1 MNDMEI
7 LQRAYELETDPRTGK
22 GVRIRG
28 WEYHQVGHGV
38 KRTEVERL
46 VGEGV
51 LEYVIKVPGNTSYR
65 LSEKGMGLVAIR
77 AQEHEAARV
86 PAESVLEAMDLVV
99 GFEDLK
105 EAIARSVESRR
116 RINFLLEGPPACGK
130 SLILEGVRS
139 AVPDAY
145 MAFGSRTSGPGL
157 SEALF
162 THQPTVLL
170 LDEADKMNNEALA
183 VLLGLMEQGE
193 VLETKSRK
201 SRGIVLNTTVLA
213 ACNRSDK
220 MPPEFL
226 SRFALH
232 AVFPPFTRIE
242 FLDVCLGFLTRR
254 EGCPQELAGVIGERV
269 FDLGLGDVRKARAIW
284 QMMTESTMDE
294 VERIVTLMLRY
305 SVSPGDRRRRPTQAP
320 VARLSGM

>member
-1 MNDMEI
+1 MKDMEI

-22 GVRIRG
+22 GIRIRG
-28 WEYHQVGHGV
+28 WEYYQVGHGA
-38 KRTEVERL
+38 KRAEVERL

-51 LEYVIKVPGNTSYR
+51 LVYVIKVPGKTSYR
-65 LSEKGMGLVAIR
+65 LSEKGLGLMAVQ
-77 AQEHEAARV
+77 AQQHEATKV
-86 PAESVLEAMDLVV
+86 PAASVIEAMDLVV
-99 GFEDLK
+99 GFDDLK
-105 EAIARSVESRR
+105 QALSLAVETRR

-145 MAFGSRTSGPGL
+145 MAFGSRTSGAGL

-170 LDEADKMNNEALA
+170 LDEADKTDNEALA
-183 VLLGLMEQGE
+183 VLLGLMEHGE
-193 VLETKSRK
+193 ILETKSRQ
-201 SRGIVLNTTVLA
+201 SRGIVLNTMVLA

-220 MPPEFL
+220 MPVEFL

-232 AVFPPFTRIE
+232 AVFPPFTREE
-242 FLDVCLGFLTRR
+242 FLDVCRGFLTRR
-254 EGCPQELAGVIGERV
+254 DGCTIELASLIGQKV

-284 QMMTESTMDE
+284 QMMTASTIEE
-294 VERIVTLMLRY
+294 VDRVVTLMLRY
-305 SVSPGDRRRRPTQAP
+305 SVSSTERRRRTIPTP
-320 VARLSGM
+320 SRLSGM

>member
-1 MNDMEI
+1 MANDMEI

-28 WEYHQVGHGV
+28 WEYYQVGHGV

-51 LEYVIKVPGNTSYR
+51 LEYVIKVPGKTSYR
-65 LSEKGMGLVAIR
+65 LSEKGLGLVAVT
-77 AQEHEAARV
+77 AQQHEATRV
-86 PAESVLEAMDLVV
+86 PAASVIEAMDLVV
-99 GFEDLK
+99 GFDDLK
-105 EAIARSVESRR
+105 QALSLAVETRR

-170 LDEADKMNNEALA
+170 LDEADKTDNEALA
-183 VLLGLMEQGE
+183 VLLGLMEHGE
-193 VLETKSRK
+193 ILETKSRQ
-201 SRGIVLNTTVLA
+201 SRGIVLNTMVVA

-220 MPPEFL
+220 MPAEFL

-232 AVFPPFTRIE
+232 AVFPPFTRAE
-242 FLDVCLGFLTRR
+242 FLDVCRGFLTRR
-254 EGCPQELAGVIGERV
+254 EGCQPELASLIGQKV

-284 QMMTESTMDE
+284 QMMTASTTEE
-294 VERIVTLMLRY
+294 VDRVVTLMLRY
-305 SVSPGDRRRRPTQAP
+305 STPTENRRRARPTAG
-320 VARLSGM
+320 ARLSGM